1 MPIEIFAYCTHR
13 DPPEPDF
20 PHEPVFVRDYSTAG
34 FVEHLMGLVG
44 TLFEAA
50 NEGSISQSVFG
61 VCRHFQRTNVLAAM
75 KVDGEHMEAIAPW
88 AWKSNA
94 ILRLPDGSVRDPN
107 GAVLYDPDTQEPDPN
122 AQLPFLPDAR
132 QRKAQSE
139 INLRNRLIDVP
150 DTLPPVVS
158 ESEVTLRSAD
168 DVAWRALA
176 LFIVAVRAESLA
188 SGKPIPI
195 EALRQKSPL
204 AFQALTAWEQEFL
217 ASDSPPEA
225 DVSAAGWRY
234 EALSALQWAI
244 GMHSELPFPDKICDV
259 PEAARL
265 MIAVPARE
273 MIESAKLRPTSEILD
288 ALDLNYRLLWA
299 ARDSASRQSEP
310 PGGIE
315 GGVITERQHAIN
327 WLTYFE
333 NADWDDVDI
342 PS

>member
-20 PHEPVFVRDYSTAG
+20 PHEQVFVRDYSTQG

-44 TLFEAA
+44 ELFQAA
-50 NEGSISQSVFG
+50 DDGSISQTVFG
-61 VCRHFQRTNVLAAM
+61 VCRHLQRTNVLAAL
-75 KVDGEHMEAIAPW
+75 KVDGEHIEAIAPW

-94 ILRLPDGSVRDPN
+94 ILFLPDRSVRDPN
-107 GAVLYDPDTQEPDPN
+107 GAVLYDPTTKEPDPN

-139 INLRNRLIDVP
+139 IDLRNRLIDVP
-150 DTLPPVVS
+150 DALPPVVS
-158 ESEVTLRSAD
+158 ESEVMLRSAD

-195 EALRQKSPL
+195 EALREKSPMS
-204 AFQALTAWEQEFL
+204 FQALTTWEQDFL
-217 ASDSPPEA
+217 ANDSPPEA

-234 EALSALQWAI
+234 EALSALQWAL
-244 GMHSELPFPDKICDV
+244 GLQSELPFPDKICDV

-265 MIAVPARE
+265 MIAMPARE
-273 MIESAKLRPTSEILD
+273 MIETATLRATDEILN
-288 ALDLNYRLLWA
+288 ALDRNYRLLWA
-299 ARDSASRQSEP
+299 ARDSATRQSEP

-315 GGVITERQHAIN
+315 GGVITERQHAFN